1 MPARPRRL
9 QPYRQS
15 GLHPRPLLARLRRR
29 AYGGRSVSF
38 PRRHP
43 AQVVRIL
50 AAAATRI
57 PKGLHR
63 KLKLHCVT
71 AEASVMDFVTKAI
84 GEKLAASSGTNPTK
98 GVKPYG
104 RPSR

>member
-1 MPARPRRL
+1 MAK
-9 QPYRQS
+9 
-15 GLHPRPLLARLRRR
+15 GEE
-29 AYGGRSVSF
+29 
-38 PRRHP
+38 
-43 AQVVRIL
+43 VVWVQL
-50 AAAATRI
+50 ATRI
-57 PKGLHR
+57 PKVLHR
-63 KLKLHCVT
+63 KLRLHCVT